1 MKRLTPLQQFTLLM
15 GAALVVGT
23 IALSGSLSWLL
34 RRHLENET
42 VTLTHTEVEV
52 HFRDIFKDNIFVR
65 PLTDSE
71 AVIFDPMVR
80 AHFGI
85 YDIVQL
91 RLYRNDGTMVYN
103 YLPGLRPGAPPP
115 LSSAADTPSAEHL
128 GHVTTAAQGNLVLER
143 TQLPPDANIRQR
155 ELTDVLEV
163 YVPIRRD
170 NQVIGVAEVYRDIS
184 RQVAESRRIE
194 LMAAGAVTLGSVLLF
209 VSLLGIF
216 RDSTRRIREQAYA
229 LSESVRELQAT
240 HSATLEALVTALE
253 ARDHETEGHSERVT
267 RYSMAIGLAL
277 GLDAERLDALV
288 RGALLHDIGK
298 IGVPDHI
305 LRKPSALDEAE
316 WMLMRR
322 HPVFGA
328 DMVGGI
334 SFLEQAVPVVRHHH
348 ERYDGGGYPERLAA
362 EEIPL
367 AARVFSVAD
376 TFDAM
381 TSDRP
386 YRAALSIDEAR
397 AEIARCAGTQF
408 DPAVVEAFMG
418 LRLDDLAAILE
429 ESRAGLLTRARLRE
443 PIVVDAVTAA

>member
-1 MKRLTPLQQFTLLM
+1 MRRLTPLQQFTLLM

-23 IALSGSLSWLL
+23 IVLSGSLSWLL
-34 RRHLENET
+34 RRHLEDET
-42 VTLTHTEVEV
+42 VALTKTEVEV
-52 HFRDIFKDNIFVR
+52 HFRDIFKDNVFVR

-71 AVIFDPMVR
+71 AGFFDPMVR
-80 AHFGI
+80 SHFGI

-91 RLYRNDGTMVYN
+91 RLYTSDGTMIYN

-115 LSSAADTPSAEHL
+115 VATSAVAAEHL
-128 GHVTTAAQGNLVLER
+128 AHVAAAAQGTLILER
-143 TQLPPDANIRQR
+143 TQLNPDANIRQQP
-155 ELTDVLEV
+155 LKDVLEV

-170 NQVIGVAEVYRDIS
+170 GQVIGVAEVYRDIS
-184 RQVAESRRIE
+184 RQLAESRRIE
-194 LMAAGAVTLGSVLLF
+194 LMAAGAVSAGSVLLF

-216 RDSTRRIREQAYA
+216 RDSTRRIRHQAEA
-229 LSESVRELQAT
+229 LRESVRELQAT

-277 GLDAERLDALV
+277 GLEAQQLDALV

-305 LRKPSALDEAE
+305 LRKPGPLDDAE

-362 EEIPL
+362 DDIPL

-386 YRAALSIDEAR
+386 YRAALSIEDAR
-397 AEIARCAGTQF
+397 EEIGRCAGTQF
-408 DPAVVEAFMG
+408 DPAVVEAFIG
-418 LRLDDLAAILE
+418 LRVDELAAIQE
-429 ESRAGLLTRARLRE
+429 ESRAGLLTRAQLRG
-443 PIVVDAVTAA
+443 PVAVEAISAA